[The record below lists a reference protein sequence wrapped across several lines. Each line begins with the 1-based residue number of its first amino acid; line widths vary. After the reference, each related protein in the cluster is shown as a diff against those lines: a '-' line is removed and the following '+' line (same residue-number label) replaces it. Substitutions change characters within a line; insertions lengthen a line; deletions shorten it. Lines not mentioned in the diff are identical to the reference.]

1 MVSEKLKMIEME
13 VDKCYQCG
21 TCTGDCPVAKIDDS
35 FNPRKIVLAT
45 NNDKIMNSDILWKC
59 AACFKCYRCPRDVK
73 PAEVLGELRKE
84 LVKEGEVPKMAEAF
98 TKLVRDYGELP
109 ESKLVFA
116 VKGLSIINMIPFE
129 LVLRM
134 FKVGKVKFWVRKS
147 SSAKEV
153 KRIFEITGANNG
165 KRD

>member
-1 MVSEKLKMIEME
+1 MVSEKLKKVEME
-13 VDKCYQCG
+13 TDKCYQCG
-21 TCTGDCPVAKIDDS
+21 TCSGDCPVAKLDLS

-45 NNDKIMNSDILWKC
+45 NNDKILSSEILWKC

-84 LVKEGEVPKMAEAF
+84 FVKEGEFPKMAEAF
-98 TKLVRDYGELP
+98 TMLVRDYGELP
-109 ESKLVFA
+109 ESKLVFK
-116 VKGLSIINMIPFE
+116 VKGLSTINMIPFE

-134 FKVGKVKFWVRKS
+134 FKVGKVKLWVRKS

-153 KRIFEITGANNG
+153 KKLFELTGANYD
-165 KRD
+165 K